1 MELLDQQSI
10 YYDGPVEGLV
20 LRKVGVQKPAGKPA
34 GKDNFFADR
43 AKLVRPDFLQNIEE
57 QWTRQKFVKNI
68 LNSYY

>member
-1 MELLDQQSI
+1 MLDKQST

-20 LRKVGVQKPAGKPA
+20 MRKVGAQKPAGKP
-34 GKDNFFADR
+34 GKDNFFVDR

-68 LNSYY
+68 LNSCY